1 MFRVG
6 LTIVLPL
13 VLPTG
18 VYLLWITALGG
29 RREGA
34 AGASRSVPW
43 AWLAA
48 AGAALLAIVL
58 FFVTVGFGT
67 AQQGAY
73 VAPRW
78 QNGHII
84 PGHIE
89 PATRR

>member
-1 MFRVG
+1 MLRVG
-6 LTIVLPL
+6 LTIVVPL
-13 VLPTG
+13 ILPTG
-18 VYLLWITALGG
+18 VYMLWIAVLGG

-34 AGASRSVPW
+34 AGAWISVPW

-48 AGAALLAIVL
+48 AGAVLLAIVL
-58 FFVTVGFGT
+58 LFVTVGFGT
-67 AQQGAY
+67 PQQGEY

-89 PATRR
+89 PTARQ

>member
-1 MFRVG
+1 MLRVG

-13 VLPTG
+13 ILPTG
-18 VYLLWITALGG
+18 VYLLWIAARVG

-34 AGASRSVPW
+34 GGALTAVPW

-48 AGAALLAIVL
+48 AGAALLAVVL

-67 AQQGAY
+67 TQQGDY

-84 PGHIE
+84 PGHFE